1 MKITSIELQK
11 RNHERVELYIDG
23 EPRLVIAAEIAA
35 REGLRPA
42 MQIDEAD
49 LARLEAED
57 LYWRAKDIALRFLAY
72 RSRSEFEVGQRLRRD
87 SFPDHVIERCVAELR
102 ERQLLND
109 AEFAEAFTRDRIRFR
124 PSGPIRLRSELR
136 ARGIVG
142 EEAERSIAEIFSE
155 DPHVE
160 IELARRALQK
170 FPART
175 GEDPIRTR
183 RRVYGFLGRRG
194 FSAETIARV
203 TAEWDGSDPID
214 P

>member
-1 MKITSIELQK
+1 MKITSVELQK

-35 REGLRPA
+35 REGLRPE
-42 MQIDEAD
+42 MQIDEAR
-49 LARLEAED
+49 LARLEEED
-57 LYWRAKDIALRFLAY
+57 LYWRAKEVALRFLSY

-87 SFPDHVIERCVAELR
+87 SFPDDAIDRCIAELR

-109 AEFAEAFTRDRIRFR
+109 AEFAHAFTRDRIRFR

-136 ARGIVG
+136 ARGIKG
-142 EEAERSIAEIFSE
+142 EEAERTIAEIFSE
-155 DPHVE
+155 DSHAEV
-160 IELARRALQK
+160 ELARRALRK
-170 FPART
+170 FPARS

-183 RRVYGFLGRRG
+183 RRVYGYLGRRG
-194 FSAETIARV
+194 FSGETIARV
-203 TAEWDGSDPID
+203 TAEWEGSEPID